1 MLRKSEGNLYN
12 WRTVYNGINEWVPV
26 DSSFVLY
33 KAPQVTTFDIYNDKI
48 MVFGSDSGRLFFTY
62 DGFQTIDSIKRED
75 IKTLQVIKI
84 LNDSIVINP
93 AFDRTVFYNL
103 KNKTYY
109 FEEFTFEGIQ
119 DDDSSFMER
128 CIFHLKDGILFR
140 AVNIP
145 NKGYDIIVK
154 SNDYGHSWKMLNPFY
169 REHITDMFFFD
180 ELHGFVTGREK
191 IASDGRKLGYIYE
204 TTDGGQNWI
213 KRYDEGDVLAYYG
226 FTYIKFIDSLNGIA
240 FGNPNA
246 WLRTTDGGKNWWID
260 TTFKTLDYGIFQT
273 ISYIRNDLVIAA
285 NTDNEIYKIDL
296 TKPNSVEMIYEPE
309 ELVIMPNP
317 SKDGL
322 FNIKLY
328 LNRATDVVFI
338 VTDIYGNELSSFSKF
353 IGAGEQLIN
362 FDGGKILSSG
372 VYFVRSYF
380 NNKIH
385 YSKLLVQS

>member
-12 WRTVYNGINEWVPV
+12 WKTVYNGMNEWVPV
-26 DSSFVLY
+26 DTTFVLY
-33 KAPQVTTFDIYNDKI
+33 KAPQVTSFDIYNDKI
-48 MVFGSDSGRLFFTY
+48 MAFGSDSGRLFFSY
-62 DGFQTIDSIKRED
+62 DGFQTIDSIKKED
-75 IKTLQVIKI
+75 IKALNFIKI

-93 AFDRTVFYNL
+93 AFDRTEFYNL

-109 FEEFTFEGIQ
+109 SKDFTFEGMQ
-119 DDDSSFMER
+119 EGDSYMEE
-128 CIFHLKDGILFR
+128 CIFHLKDGILYR
-140 AVNIP
+140 AVRIP
-145 NKGYDIIVK
+145 EKGYDIIVK

-169 REHITDMFFFD
+169 REYITDIFFFD

-213 KRYDEGDVLAYYG
+213 KRYDEGDILAYYG
-226 FTYIKFIDSLNGIA
+226 FTYIKFIDTLNGIA

-285 NTDNEIYKIDL
+285 NTSNRIYKIDL
-296 TKPNSVEMIYEPE
+296 TKPNSIELVYKPE

-317 SKDGL
+317 SEDGR
-322 FNIKLY
+322 FSFKLN
-328 LNRATDVVFI
+328 LIEASDVSFFI
-338 VTDIYGNELSSFSKF
+338 TDIYGNEVSSFNEFVKE
-353 IGAGEQLIN
+353 GEQLIK
-362 FDGGKILSSG
+362 FDGSDSLISG
-372 VYFVRSYF
+372 VYSVRCFVKNRIYF
-380 NNKIH
+380 
-385 YSKLLVQS
+385 SKLLVQR